1 MGSSPPT
8 AGAAA
13 AAAAA
18 AGGVPGRLGGNDTRA
33 AAALGAAAFL
43 SADRPAALDARE
55 AFVDPA
61 VDFDRRGAGGSSVA

>member
-18 AGGVPGRLGGNDTRA
+18 AGGVPGRLGGNGTRA
-33 AAALGAAAFL
+33 AAVIGAVAFS
-43 SADRPAALDARE
+43 SADRPAALDVWE
-55 AFVDPA
+55 AVAEPA
-61 VDFDRRGAGGSSVA
+61 VDLDRRGVGGCCVA